1 MKLALKNPIV
11 FFDLETTGTN
21 IVSDRIVE
29 IAYLK
34 IYPNGNEESKRYLVN
49 PEMPIPQEVT
59 AIHGISDEDVKNEP
73 VFKELAKIIAKDI
86 EGCDLAGYNSVR
98 FDLPLLAEE
107 FLRANV
113 DIDLNQSEYK
123 VGDSFK
129 LNVNLNT
136 DHYSVYLYVILAYL
150 NGYFQSVVSTQCFS
164 RVNHA
169 VPYHK
174 NIGGAEAQTFSV
186 LDEVLTVGHPSGEY
200 AYYGIAVKTGTDPLD
215 VKNWLDFDWKNYTLR

>member
-107 FLRANV
+107 FL
-113 DIDLNQSEYK
+113 
-123 VGDSFK
+123 
-129 LNVNLNT
+129 
-136 DHYSVYLYVILAYL
+136 
-150 NGYFQSVVSTQCFS
+150 
-164 RVNHA
+164 
-169 VPYHK
+169 
-174 NIGGAEAQTFSV
+174 
-186 LDEVLTVGHPSGEY
+186 
-200 AYYGIAVKTGTDPLD
+200 
-215 VKNWLDFDWKNYTLR
+215 